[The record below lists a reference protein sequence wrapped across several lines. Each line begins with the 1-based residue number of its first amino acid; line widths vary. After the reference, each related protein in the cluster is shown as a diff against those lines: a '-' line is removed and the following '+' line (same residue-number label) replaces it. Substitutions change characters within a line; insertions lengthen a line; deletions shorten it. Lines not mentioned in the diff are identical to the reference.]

1 MATPCSCLTV
11 CAALVLGACTPS
23 FAGPWHQVDGPYF
36 RVISRASE
44 SDARATHHD
53 LDQFL
58 HVFSTV
64 AWKERN
70 PPRHKITAV
79 LFDDRRELREFLGAR
94 VNGTFFR
101 RAPIAPMLVAY
112 RGREDPSSETL
123 KHELAHYLQ
132 STSTTNQPSWFIE
145 GLASYLQ
152 TASMNDAG
160 EALIGIPPA
169 GHRYFAHVYGVLD
182 AEDLFDPRQDIHDP
196 AFYPSAWLLTHYL
209 MQERSAALVDF
220 YRALG
225 MGRTHQA
232 AWRASF
238 ADLTPSA
245 IDDTL
250 GRYLRDRGYANYRAI
265 PVEPHTEP
273 ATQYTQ
279 LNAADAHALRALLY
293 ALHGN
298 RAVDLVQARAS
309 AADALDAVR
318 RLDENHPL
326 GTLVALEMLPPPPNA
341 LERARA
347 FATTHP
353 EDPHAWHT
361 LLRWLHRSHADAQR
375 IDAAARAG
383 LEHHPQDVSLL
394 VFAADAALHLGDNK
408 RAHALAGAAM
418 DRRNT
423 DADVVLMFG
432 RTLLAVGKCDDGM
445 KLIYM
450 ALPRIGLRTEV
461 APPDLSE
468 ARRTCEASQP
478 RQDADLAETPLPDQN
493 R

>member
-1 MATPCSCLTV
+1 MGGSWNHLTV
-11 CAALVLGACTPS
+11 CTALAALGACTPS

-44 SDARATHHD
+44 ADARATHRD

-64 AWKERN
+64 AWKDRN
-70 PPRHKITAV
+70 PPRHRITAIV
-79 LFDDRRELREFLGAR
+79 FDDRRELREMLGAR
-94 VNGTFFR
+94 VNGTFFE

-132 STSTTNQPSWFIE
+132 SASNTNQPSWFIE

-160 EALIGIPPA
+160 EALIGMPPA
-169 GHRYFAHVYGVLD
+169 DRLYFAQVYGVLD
-182 AEDLFDPRQDIHDP
+182 ADALFDPRQDIHDP

-209 MQERSAALVDF
+209 MQERTDALVDF
-220 YRALG
+220 YRELG

-245 IDDTL
+245 IDETL
-250 GRYLRDRGYANYRAI
+250 DHYLRDRGFANYRAI
-265 PVEPHTEP
+265 PVDPHTEP
-273 ATQYTQ
+273 ETQYTQ
-279 LNAADAHALRALLY
+279 LNTADAHAMRALLY

-298 RAVDLVQARAS
+298 RNMDLAQARAS
-309 AADALDAVR
+309 ATAALDAAG
-318 RLDENHPL
+318 RLDPNNAL
-326 GTLVALEMLPPPPNA
+326 GTLVALEMLPPPPNP
-341 LERARA
+341 LERAQA
-347 FATTHP
+347 FAAAHP
-353 EDPHAWHT
+353 EDPHAWHV

-375 IDAAARAG
+375 IDTAARVG
-383 LEHHPQDVSLL
+383 LERHPQDVSLL
-394 VFAADAALHLGDNK
+394 VLAADAALRLGDNE
-408 RAHALAGAAM
+408 RAHTLATAAM
-418 DRRNT
+418 HRRNT
-423 DADVVLMFG
+423 DADVVLTYG
-432 RTLLAVGKCDDGM
+432 RTLLAVGKCAEGM

-450 ALPRIGLRTEV
+450 ALPRLGLRSDIT
-461 APPDLSE
+461 ASDLSE
-468 ARRTCEASQP
+468 AKRTCEESQP
-478 RQDADLAETPLPDQN
+478 AQDTPN
-493 R
+493 